1 MTHKHSQSGCIFIYT
16 NFYESIFFEKINSIL
31 NKIII
36 KYIKDNSQIEKV
48 HCEETQN
55 RVTKQYNNK

>member
-1 MTHKHSQSGCIFIYT
+1 MRVV
-16 NFYESIFFEKINSIL
+16 FFEKINSIL

-48 HCEETQN
+48 HYEETQN

>member
-1 MTHKHSQSGCIFIYT
+1 MRVV
-16 NFYESIFFEKINSIL
+16 FFEKINSIL